1 MSIGGG
7 KSGSSGSST
16 SIPTLSPEQNAQI
29 KAQTQLFQQYVAPS
43 YATAVQGA
51 TGLYNQEAPGV
62 TNAAQNYAG
71 TANQAQNVLGST
83 GESALTT
90 GINALQNLD
99 SPDYQKAQMN
109 AALLPA
115 EAQYA
120 QNIAGQQAQFG
131 GAGQL
136 GSARSALA
144 QSQTAAA
151 TQAAQQQAA
160 AQVLNNIAQQQQSA
174 GTTLAQLGQGG
185 LTGAQAAASNQINAA
200 MAPQQLYNQYAGVLF
215 GTPSASYSPNFA
227 GTQAVTTTN
236 SNQAYNGQAGLNFSD
251 IKLKE
256 NIIEVGTKG
265 QHKLYEFN
273 YIGDN
278 RRFCGVMAQDVEKY
292 MPEAVHNI
300 NGMLAV
306 DYDMLGLAM
315 KEIA

>member
-16 SIPTLSPEQNAQI
+16 SIPSLSPEQNAQI
-29 KAQTQLFQQYVAPS
+29 KAQTALFQQYIAPS

-51 TGLYNQEAPGV
+51 TDLYNKTAPGV

-90 GINALQNLD
+90 GINALQNLAG
-99 SPDYQKAQMN
+99 PEYQKAQMA
-109 AALLPA
+109 AALMPA
-115 EAQYA
+115 QAQYA
-120 QNIAGQQAQFG
+120 QNIAAQQAGFG

-136 GSARSALA
+136 GSARSQIA
-144 QSQTAAA
+144 QAQTAAS

-185 LTGAQAAASNQINAA
+185 LTQAQAAGANQINAA
-200 MAPQQLYNQYAGVLF
+200 MAPQQLYNQQSGVLF
-215 GTPSASYSPNFA
+215 GTPSASWNPNFA
-227 GTQAVTTTN
+227 GTQGVTTTN
-236 SNQAYNGQAGLNFSD
+236 SNQAYNANAGLNFSD

-256 NIIEVGTKG
+256 NIIHVGKQG
-265 QHKLYEFN
+265 KHELYQFN

-278 RRFCGVMAQDVEKY
+278 RRFEGVMAQDVEKY

-306 DYDMLGLAM
+306 DYAMLGLAM